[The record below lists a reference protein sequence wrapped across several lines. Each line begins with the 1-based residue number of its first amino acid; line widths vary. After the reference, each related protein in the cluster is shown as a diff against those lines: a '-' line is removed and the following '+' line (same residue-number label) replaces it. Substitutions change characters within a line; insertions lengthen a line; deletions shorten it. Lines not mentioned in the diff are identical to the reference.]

1 MDRVRISF
9 NNMSEFEEITDAER
23 LQIAQHFLMNSPP
36 AQYGLVS
43 ADVKRL
49 LPDGCMPD
57 KMEKDVAKKYNLK
70 NCRVVKAPSGNAV
83 ALHEAGAVDESHC
96 VDCSNGSAFKIDH
109 LTLETSKCDDGVN
122 FTVDS
127 SLESKRAAVG
137 EQVSAYVKKKFC
149 GDASAGSVYA
159 KDGAIVIVIT
169 GERSNLRNMYCG
181 KWNSQFK
188 IEQIAGG
195 KATVSGETKV
205 HNHYFEEGNIQLQ
218 TSKPV
223 ASNEI
228 SYSNDQ
234 ELAEKALEIVNKAE
248 QETQISLHDIIDNAH
263 MSTLKELRKTSTVH
277 KVKMQWN
284 KNTVKMVS
292 QLTKQGK

>member
-1 MDRVRISF
+1 
-9 NNMSEFEEITDAER
+9 MSEFDEISDEER

-43 ADVKRL
+43 ADVKKL
-49 LPDGCMPD
+49 LPDGCIPST
-57 KMEKDVAKKYNLK
+57 MEKDIAKKYNLK
-70 NCRVVKAPSGNAV
+70 NCRVVKAPSGALI
-83 ALHEAGAVDESHC
+83 ALHEAGVVNGGDHC
-96 VDCSNGSAFKIDH
+96 VDSSNGSVFKIDH
-109 LTLETSKCDDGVN
+109 LTMETSVAESE
-122 FTVDS
+122 VSYQADS
-127 SLESKRAAVG
+127 TLEGKRAAVG
-137 EQVSAYVKKKFC
+137 EAISNYMEKKFT

-159 KDGAIVIVIT
+159 KDGTIYIAIT

-188 IEQIAGG
+188 IEKIDGG
-195 KATVSGETKV
+195 KATISGDTKV

-218 TSKPV
+218 SNKPV
-223 ASNEI
+223 VSKEI
-228 SYSNDQ
+228 SFDSEK
-234 ELAEKALEIVNKAE
+234 ELAEKAVEVINNTE
-248 QETQISLHDIIDNAH
+248 QETQISLHEIIGNAH
-263 MSTLKELRKTSTVH
+263 IATLKELRKASTVH

>member
-1 MDRVRISF
+1 
-9 NNMSEFEEITDAER
+9 MSEFEEISDVER

-36 AQYGLVS
+36 AQYGLVA
-43 ADVKRL
+43 ADVKKL
-49 LPDGCMPD
+49 LPDGCMPETMQ
-57 KMEKDVAKKYNLK
+57 KEVAKKYNLK
-70 NCRVVKAPSGNAV
+70 NCRVVKAPSGALV
-83 ALHEAGAVDESHC
+83 ALHEAGVVDADHC
-96 VDCSNGSAFKIDH
+96 VDCSNGSVFKIDH
-109 LTLETSKCDDGVN
+109 LTMETSAADDGVT
-122 FTVDS
+122 FAADS
-127 SLESKRAAVG
+127 VIESKRAAVG
-137 EQVSAYVKKKFC
+137 EHINAYVKKKFS

-159 KDGAIVIVIT
+159 KDGAIFIAIT

-188 IEQIAGG
+188 IEKMDGG
-195 KATVSGETKV
+195 KATVSGDTKV

-223 ASNEI
+223 ASKEI
-228 SYSNDQ
+228 SFSTDK
-234 ELAEKALEIVNKAE
+234 ELAEKAVEAVGCAE
-248 QETQISLHDIIDNAH
+248 QETQMSLHDIIDNAH
-263 MSTLKELRKTSTVH
+263 VSTLKELRKASTVH